1 MKWGVVARTSIVL
14 QKRFRPMRKVNV
26 TKSDIDIRSSS
37 SRRLERAIANRN
49 RTKIGVGS
57 SICGMMGVLRNE
69 NGSSV
74 PQSFGKTMSSNGED
88 HCRNTDV
95 VERSSSAG
103 ANPTIPWHRIHRSAE
118 TTNRSAMGTTME
130 IVPREVITMQPN
142 LSPTLQRLPIDAPC

>member
-1 MKWGVVARTSIVL
+1 MS
-14 QKRFRPMRKVNV
+14 Q
-26 TKSDIDIRSSS
+26 KSDIGIRSSS
-37 SRRLERAIANRN
+37 SRHLERAIANRN

-95 VERSSSAG
+95 VERSSSVRRFQRA
-103 ANPTIPWHRIHRSAE
+103 RIRPFH
-118 TTNRSAMGTTME
+118 GTE
-130 IVPREVITMQPN
+130 FIVPQKRPTVPQWERPWKSFREK
-142 LSPTLQRLPIDAPC
+142 